1 MLRLRSQVLV
11 PTKNPRCR
19 LAGEGA
25 RRNELFYSA
34 DTLTYEEK
42 RSCDMHAVTIA
53 AWGGESIRPAAMS
66 CDPEGRS
73 GALVNAGLPTT

>member
-1 MLRLRSQVLV
+1 MS
-11 PTKNPRCR
+11 
-19 LAGEGA
+19 
-25 RRNELFYSA
+25 FYSA

-53 AWGGESIRPAAMS
+53 VWGGESIQPAAMS

-73 GALVNAGLPTT
+73 GALVNAGLQAT